1 MNFYYFD
8 QVASTSLTVISKELD
23 DAGFYGMLV
32 PYSVGENNHFIETA
46 RALDTQQKLKY
57 IIGVRPHTISPQ
69 YLAMM
74 IKSINDIDPDRVWIN
89 FVAGFIR
96 EDELASGGTMFSEDF
111 ERSFQDR
118 KEYMAKYIPIFNSFC
133 KDKRIDTKIC
143 MTGMTEE
150 VFSLVEKY
158 ADYNITAFEPY
169 KRANGFKEIIK
180 PRIISLCPII
190 EDNEENLTILKNQK
204 NLPQDAILTT
214 NSELMDLVS
223 NLKEKGIEDIILFSH
238 GTNHK
243 EHDIEKYKI
252 INFVKNY
259 KEKENHDSQIS

>member
-1 MNFYYFD
+1 MNFYFFD
-8 QVASTSLTVISKELD
+8 QVASTSLSVISEELD
-23 DAGFYGMLV
+23 KSGFYGMLV

-46 RALDTQQKLKY
+46 RALSTEQKLKY

-74 IKSINDIDPDRVWIN
+74 VKSINDIDPDRVWIN

-96 EDELASGGTMFSEDF
+96 EDELASGGTMFPEDF
-111 ERSFQDR
+111 EKSFQDR
-118 KEYMAKYIPIFNSFC
+118 KEYMAKYIPIFKSFC
-133 KDKRIDTKIC
+133 QDKRISMKIC

-158 ADYNITAFEPY
+158 ADYNIAAFEPY
-169 KRANGFKEIIK
+169 KRANGFREILK

-190 EDNEENLTILKNQK
+190 EDNKENLLILKNQK
-204 NLPQDAILTT
+204 NLPQDALLTT
-214 NSELMDLVS
+214 TDELVDLVS
-223 NLKEKGIEDIILFSH
+223 SLKEKGINDIIFFTH

-243 EHDIEKYKI
+243 EHDTEKYKI

-259 KEKENHDSQIS
+259 KEI